1 MANRRYNQFFNTLH
15 TKPILIDCNFVVD
28 ATNGA
33 GVTGLKGPGIQAIYM
48 HTSTTPVAGNP
59 NPPAGYILAQLQD
72 SYNLYYSG
80 GWQAVAPLA
89 GSALTSTTSG
99 DVYVINA
106 LGTTTLAQWQAA
118 GLPVGVVPAVGVPFV
133 AIATGAIGGTGS
145 VKVPG
150 VTGIGSIEV
159 IGTPNETIVSST
171 GSKAQILGVQSGA
184 YMMFQILGPTS
195 SSDTTPIPV
204 APTAGSVIHLEFY
217 FSGSRITV
225 QGE

>member
-1 MANRRYNQFFNTLH
+1 
-15 TKPILIDCNFVVD
+15 
-28 ATNGA
+28 
-33 GVTGLKGPGIQAIYM
+33 
-48 HTSTTPVAGNP
+48 
-59 NPPAGYILAQLQD
+59 
-72 SYNLYYSG
+72 
-80 GWQAVAPLA
+80 
-89 GSALTSTTSG
+89 
-99 DVYVINA
+99 
-106 LGTTTLAQWQAA
+106 LAQWQAA

-195 SSDTTPIPV
+195 SSDTTPIPL
-204 APTAGSVIHLEFY
+204 APTAGSVIHLSFTSQDQELQFK
-217 FSGSRITV
+217 GNNHDHV
-225 QGE
+225 